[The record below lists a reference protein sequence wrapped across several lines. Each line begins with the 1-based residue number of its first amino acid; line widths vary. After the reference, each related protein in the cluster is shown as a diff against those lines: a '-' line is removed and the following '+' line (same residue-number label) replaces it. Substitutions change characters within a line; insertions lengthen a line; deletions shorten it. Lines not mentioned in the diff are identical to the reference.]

1 MEGKPYVALLS
12 HLKYNAIKWHSKG
25 LAFEGNKKGYERIL
39 RGKRK
44 KQLMFLLWLLEGI
57 IVGFGAIL
65 PGISGGTLCV
75 AFSMYRPIID
85 TLAHVRSGIRKHG
98 VMLLTFFAGVLV
110 GFVALSGLAAWLLER
125 DTALVTC
132 VFIGFILGTFPELWQ
147 DAGTQGRTGRGIFAM
162 VLGFAVM
169 AALLGVLK
177 TTAAITVSPGVAGFL
192 LCGVLWGLSFIVP
205 GLSSSSL
212 LLFFGLYQPM
222 LAGIASF
229 NPAVLLPLGIGMSLC
244 VLLLSRIVERTY
256 QKHFSIV
263 SHGILGIVAATA
275 LMILPSW
282 SGSVQVLLV
291 NLCAIL
297 FGCALSYGFS
307 RLCRN
312 LKKQYKDG

>member
-1 MEGKPYVALLS
+1 MRDV
-12 HLKYNAIKWHSKG
+12 
-25 LAFEGNKKGYERIL
+25 
-39 RGKRK
+39 RK

-57 IVGFGAIL
+57 VVGFGAIL
-65 PGISGGTLCV
+65 PGVSGGTLCV
-75 AFSMYRPIID
+75 AFGMYRPIID

-98 VMLLTFFAGVLV
+98 LMLLTFFAGVLV
-110 GFVALSGLAAWLLER
+110 GFVALSGLAAWLLAK

-132 VFIGFILGTFPELWQ
+132 VFIGFIIGTFPELWQ

-162 VLGFAVM
+162 VLGFAAM
-169 AALLGVLK
+169 AVLLGALK
-177 TTAAITVSPGVAGFL
+177 TTVAITVAPGMAGFL

-222 LAGIASF
+222 LAGIAAF
-229 NPAVLLPLGIGMSLC
+229 DLTVLLPLGVGMALC
-244 VLLLSRIVERTY
+244 VLLLSRIIERTY

-275 LMILPSW
+275 LMILPKW
-282 SGSVQVLLV
+282 DGSVQMLMINLL
-291 NLCAIL
+291 AIL
-297 FGCALSYGFS
+297 FGCVLSYGFS

-312 LKKQYKDG
+312 VKDQHTDV

>member
-1 MEGKPYVALLS
+1 MRDV
-12 HLKYNAIKWHSKG
+12 
-25 LAFEGNKKGYERIL
+25 
-39 RGKRK
+39 RK

-57 IVGFGAIL
+57 VVGFGAIL
-65 PGISGGTLCV
+65 PGVSGGTLCV
-75 AFSMYRPIID
+75 AFGMYRPIID

-98 VMLLTFFAGVLV
+98 LMLLTFFAGVLV
-110 GFVALSGLAAWLLER
+110 GFVALSGLAAWLLAK

-132 VFIGFILGTFPELWQ
+132 VFIGFIIGTFPELWQ

-162 VLGFAVM
+162 VLGFAAM
-169 AALLGVLK
+169 AVLLGALK
-177 TTAAITVSPGVAGFL
+177 TTVAITVAPGMAGFL

-222 LAGIASF
+222 LAGIAAF
-229 NPAVLLPLGIGMSLC
+229 DLTVLLPLGVGMALC
-244 VLLLSRIVERTY
+244 VLLLSRIIERTY

-275 LMILPSW
+275 LMILPKW
-282 SGSVQVLLV
+282 DGSVQMLIINLL
-291 NLCAIL
+291 AIL
-297 FGCALSYGFS
+297 FGCVLSYGFS

-312 LKKQYKDG
+312 VKDQHTDV